1 MKNLLYTYII
11 CITTVLY
18 TSCNGNNNNSET
30 LKQAVSILQSHPDSA
45 LKLLSTL
52 NELSDLTVSE
62 QMQLVWN
69 KGQAHFRLGISM
81 MEDTLLPRAIAYY
94 RQKGDSAK
102 LSDTYLLEA
111 RYLQWTNQGD
121 SALATI
127 DRGLNHAIA
136 LKDTFHI
143 IFFYQYKAESVYQNG
158 DHATAADVTRKM
170 LQYPTL
176 TVYQRYALT
185 YKLGLYLALLGD
197 DTADNYLEQSIDMA
211 LTAGDTVPACHYLR
225 NYADY
230 LANNK
235 QYARSNELIQRV
247 RKLAPMYDKYSV
259 LQITLATNYI
269 NLHQIDSAQ
278 TYWQIAWEHE
288 QRMQAEAKEAANKD
302 FTRLGM
308 LGQMKSILDYATGK
322 NVSIT
327 EVGRFSDSIM
337 TAIRNQQSTIVEQLE
352 NRQKLQ
358 LLNYQLTID
367 RQQTK
372 LWLIISFVL
381 LITVIIG
388 SYAYIRNR
396 YKRLAE
402 AEDRIDTL
410 KRLLKDAQ
418 KAPTDID
425 SQSTNTDSR
434 STATDSPQPEDDAFF
449 KKILLQQLG
458 IIRLVATTPTSHNQ
472 ALLKQ
477 ISGISNHEI
486 PVDSLL
492 VWSDLYP
499 VIDKL
504 YNGFYTRLMER
515 FGSVLSD
522 KEVQICCLL
531 CAKFSTKE
539 IGVITQQTSAT
550 IYVRKSS
557 IRKKL
562 GVEEKQDIV
571 DFMNAI

>member
-1 MKNLLYTYII
+1 MRKLLYTYII
-11 CITTVLY
+11 FIAVVLCAG
-18 TSCNGNNNNSET
+18 CNNHNNISQV
-30 LKQAVSILQSHPDSA
+30 LKQADSILQSRPDSA
-45 LKLLSTL
+45 LKLLGTI
-52 NELSDLTVSE
+52 NELSDLTIGE
-62 QMQLVWN
+62 QMQLAWN
-69 KGQAHFRLGISM
+69 RGQAHFRLGISM

-94 RQKGDSAK
+94 RQKGDSTK
-102 LSDTYLLEA
+102 LLDTYQFEA
-111 RYLQWTNQGD
+111 RYLQWANRND
-121 SALATI
+121 SALAVI
-127 DRGLNHAIA
+127 DRGLNQAIA
-136 LKDTFHI
+136 QKDTSRI
-143 IFFYQYKAESVYQNG
+143 LFFYQYKAESIHLHN
-158 DHATAADVTRKM
+158 DHAGAADVIRIM

-176 TVYQRYALT
+176 PVYQRHALT
-185 YKLGLYLALLGD
+185 YKLGIYLALLGD
-197 DTADNYLEQSIDMA
+197 GAAHECLEQSVGMA
-211 LTAGDTVPACHYLR
+211 LTAGDTARACHYLR

-230 LANNK
+230 LTNNQ

-247 RKLAPMYDKYSV
+247 RKLMPLYDRYSV

-269 NLHQIDSAQ
+269 NLHQTDSARA
-278 TYWQIAWEHE
+278 YWDMAWEHE
-288 QRMQAEAKEAANKD
+288 QKIQSEEKSGAKKN
-302 FTRLGM
+302 FTRLGI
-308 LGQMKSILDYATGK
+308 LGQMEGILDYASGK
-322 NVSIT
+322 GVSLNN
-327 EVGRFSDSIM
+327 VGRFSDSIM
-337 TAIRNQQSTIVEQLE
+337 TEMRNQESTIIEQLE

-358 LLNYQLTID
+358 LLNYELTID
-367 RQQTK
+367 RQRTK
-372 LWLIISFVL
+372 LWLIISLVL
-381 LITVIIG
+381 LTAVAVG
-388 SYAYIRNR
+388 SYAYVRNR

-410 KRLLKDAQ
+410 KRLLGDAQ
-418 KAPTDID
+418 KAPADID
-425 SQSTNTDSR
+425 S
-434 STATDSPQPEDDAFF
+434 PQTEDDAFF

-472 ALLKQ
+472 ALLKH

-562 GVEEKQDIV
+562 GVEEKQDII
-571 DFMNAI
+571 DFLNAI